1 MGQISP
7 ERARRGPAVFE
18 EWEQWPLGERQRRRL
33 LSVLASEPSVRVLAL
48 DEDGTAIF
56 AVPACFNRSGEVV
69 LGCAGK
75 VSERGQLTWR

>member
-1 MGQISP
+1 
-7 ERARRGPAVFE
+7 
-18 EWEQWPLGERQRRRL
+18 
-33 LSVLASEPSVRVLAL
+33 VLASEPSVRVLAL